1 MLWRVV
7 FHEAVEGD
15 LRAIG
20 DAEARVILKV
30 IRDRIQ
36 NGEPDKLGKALHG
49 QLAGYRRIRTGSPR
63 IVYRVNSQ
71 VVEVLV
77 VAIRQRRDSEV
88 YRRLG
93 SGSKADQ
100 HSRFNKGS
108 TP

>member
-1 MLWRVV
+1 MPWRVV

-49 QLAGYRRIRTGSPR
+49 QLAGYRRIRTGSTR
-63 IVYRVNSQ
+63 IVYRVNAQ

-77 VAIRQRRDSEV
+77 VAIGQRRDSEV
-88 YRRLG
+88 YSIAGKRV
-93 SGSKADQ
+93 
-100 HSRFNKGS
+100 
-108 TP
+108 